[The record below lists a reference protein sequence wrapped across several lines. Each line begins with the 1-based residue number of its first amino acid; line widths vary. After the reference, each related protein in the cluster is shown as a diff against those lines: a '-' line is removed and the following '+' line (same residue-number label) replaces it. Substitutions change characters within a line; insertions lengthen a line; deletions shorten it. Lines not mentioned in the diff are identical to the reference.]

1 MPTLAAASVAA
12 AACSSTEGIVEM
24 HRTGACTLA
33 PRSKGLYSVATRR
46 PAVAAA
52 ARELDLEAAREAARS
67 STEARRTPSIVS
79 QKGRRR
85 GAVVRNKKGL
95 VSLQSV
101 RARMDGFRVKVCGAF
116 ALTCLRRWSP
126 PTKTHYKGNQGKGRD
141 QQLQVY
147 ELGCFVLF
155 RFNLLSVQRRD
166 TNKTKRKKVRP
177 SLLLVV
183 WCWCWC

>member
-33 PRSKGLYSVATRR
+33 PRSNGLYSVATRR

-85 GAVVRNKKGL
+85 GAGVHNKKGL
-95 VSLQSV
+95 VTLQGV

-126 PTKTHYKGNQGKGRD
+126 HTTKATKEKGGISSYKSTNLAALYCSDSTSCLYKGGIR
-141 QQLQVY
+141 
-147 ELGCFVLF
+147 
-155 RFNLLSVQRRD
+155 
-166 TNKTKRKKVRP
+166 TKQNEKKVRP

-183 WCWCWC
+183 WCWCC